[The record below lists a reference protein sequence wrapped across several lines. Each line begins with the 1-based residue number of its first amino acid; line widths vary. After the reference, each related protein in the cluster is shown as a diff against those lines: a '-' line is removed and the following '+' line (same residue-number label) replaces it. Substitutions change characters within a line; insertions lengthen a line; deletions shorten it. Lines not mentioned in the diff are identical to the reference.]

1 MHRAM
6 PAAVRSAFKALERD
20 SNAAIARSRVAS
32 SATASATSAADSAID
47 TLCLVTYSD
56 DEDAFASWQQQQDRI
71 KSLFT
76 SNIVTAAAAATAN
89 AHPGKASALFAA
101 LCSQEET
108 EEGTGALPDV
118 METLCMLS
126 YDEESS

>member
-6 PAAVRSAFKALERD
+6 PAAARSAFKALERD

-32 SATASATSAADSAID
+32 SATASATPAADSAID

-56 DEDAFASWQQQQDRI
+56 DEDAAASWQQQQDRI

-76 SNIVTAAAAATAN
+76 SNIVSAAAKSHA
-89 AHPGKASALFAA
+89 GKAGAIFAA
-101 LCSQEET
+101 LCSEEEA
-108 EEGTGALPDV
+108 EEGPGAV

-126 YDEESS
+126 YDEESA